1 MLVFDGCMIRRDE
14 NKDITDELLA
24 GLSVYVLKK
33 TGYDIK
39 FNEKD
44 LDTSIDQSIYESP
57 NNDNEASITFYK
69 YKEDFEKK
77 YLKSSTHP
85 FILVWFKVNL
95 NYNHE
100 MD

>member
-1 MLVFDGCMIRRDE
+1 VLVFDGCMIRRDE
-14 NKDITDELLA
+14 NKDITNELLA
-24 GLSVYVLKK
+24 GLSVYVLEK

-57 NNDNEASITFYK
+57 NNDIEASITYYK

-77 YLKSSTHP
+77 SKIIHP
-85 FILVWFKVNL
+85 PI
-95 NYNHE
+95 YIS
-100 MD
+100 MI